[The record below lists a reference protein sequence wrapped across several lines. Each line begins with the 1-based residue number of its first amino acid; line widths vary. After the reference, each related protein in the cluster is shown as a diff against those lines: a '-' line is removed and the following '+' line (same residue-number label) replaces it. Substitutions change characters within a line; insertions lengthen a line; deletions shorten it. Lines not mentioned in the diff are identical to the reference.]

1 MGFFCGFVLF
11 FLSKTLLS
19 ESTFIT
25 PLNQAEH
32 VFPFLKSGRMQ
43 DQLLIKYI
51 TVAVFVFS
59 NFFCN
64 EVNNL
69 MSRYTVHVKFS
80 RLCH

>member
-1 MGFFCGFVLF
+1 MLVGFLFF

-19 ESTFIT
+19 ESTFIA

-32 VFPFLKSGRMQ
+32 VFPFLKSGRRQ
-43 DQLLIKYI
+43 DQLLVKYI
-51 TVAVFVFS
+51 TVTVFVFS

-64 EVNNL
+64 EVNNNL